1 MVRVEKVFKEKEYRK
16 TVEPPQT
23 STPPAETPIPP
34 LNFEG
39 LSEDVGSVLVAMR
52 QFPFK
57 SALTIIGALTVLYIG
72 FKVTRKFGSI
82 KANLKKI

>member
-1 MVRVEKVFKEKEYRK
+1 MVRVNKVFKEKEYRK
-16 TVEPPQT
+16 TVEPPPQAVMPK
-23 STPPAETPIPP
+23 SMPHP

-39 LSEDVGSVLVAMR
+39 LPEDLSSVIAAIKY
-52 QFPFK
+52 FPLK
-57 SALTIIGALTVLYIG
+57 SALTLIGALTVLYIG

>member
-1 MVRVEKVFKEKEYRK
+1 MVRVNKVFKEKDYRK
-16 TVEPPQT
+16 TVGPTYVGIPKSGAQT
-23 STPPAETPIPP
+23 

-39 LSEDVGSVLVAMR
+39 LPEDLSSVIVAMKY
-52 QFPFK
+52 FPFK
-57 SALTIIGALTVLYIG
+57 SALTLIGALTVLYIG